1 MDPELV
7 DVYCDSVQI
16 LLGPFDLLLHLSQRS
31 SIPGSTMPPRMVGCV
46 RMSLEHA
53 KVLAIMLR
61 KVLKQHEE
69 TQGAPINLLPQVY
82 QQLGLSPQE
91 DW

>member
-1 MDPELV
+1 MESELV
-7 DVYCDSVQI
+7 DVYCDSAQI
-16 LLGPFDLLLHLSQRS
+16 LLGPFDLLLYLSQRP
-31 SIPGSTMPPRMVGCV
+31 SIPGSTMPPKMVGCV

-53 KVLAIMLR
+53 KVLTIMLR

-69 TQGAPINLLPQVY
+69 IQGSPINIIPQVY

>member
-1 MDPELV
+1 MDNQPP
-7 DVYCDSVQI
+7 DIYCDSIQI
-16 LLGPFDLLLHLSQRS
+16 MLSPFDVIMQLTQRAPL
-31 SIPGSTMPPRMVGCV
+31 IGTTEPPSVVGNV

-53 KVLAIMLR
+53 KVTAILLR
-61 KVLKQHEE
+61 KVLKQHEDQ
-69 TQGAPINLLPQVY
+69 QGAPITLHPQVY